1 VHKLINSEEL
11 GLPLSTFIVMSH
23 TLRYLHN
30 KLENSGG
37 YGDLTRSQFYT
48 LMTLEHQ
55 EGMPLSQISER
66 ISRSPGNMTLVID
79 NLEKE
84 GLVERQRSLQDRRV
98 VVATL
103 TESGRQRIEKARC
116 AHRAA
121 VEQELAALS
130 DQELQ
135 LLTEL
140 FEKINPGLCEQ
151 AQNQQQ
157 TVKTES

>member
-1 VHKLINSEEL
+1 MYKLINPEEM

-23 TLRYLHN
+23 TLRHLHN
-30 KLENSGG
+30 KLENNGG

-84 GLVERQRSLQDRRV
+84 GLVERQRSKEDRRV
-98 VVATL
+98 VVAML
-103 TESGRQRIEKARC
+103 TENGRHRIEQARR

-121 VEQELAALS
+121 VEQELSSLT
-130 DQELQ
+130 DHELQ
-135 LLTEL
+135 MLTEL
-140 FEKINPGLCEQ
+140 FQKINLELCGHTHD
-151 AQNQQQ
+151 QQKAL
-157 TVKTES
+157 KTEL

>member
-1 VHKLINSEEL
+1 LHKHINPEEL

-23 TLRYLHN
+23 TMRHLHN
-30 KLENSGG
+30 KLENTGG

-48 LMTLEHQ
+48 LLTLEHQ

-84 GLVERQRSLQDRRV
+84 GLVERQRSKQDRRV
-98 VVATL
+98 VVAVL
-103 TESGRQRIEKARC
+103 TENGRERIEKARR
-116 AHRAA
+116 AHRTA
-121 VEQELAALS
+121 VEQELSALS

-140 FEKINPGLCEQ
+140 FEKISPELCEHTQ
-151 AQNQQQ
+151 SQQQ
-157 TVKTES
+157 PVKTES

>member
-1 VHKLINSEEL
+1 MHKLINPEEM
-11 GLPLSTFIVMSH
+11 GWPLSTFIVMSH
-23 TLRYLHN
+23 TLRHLHN

-55 EGMPLSQISER
+55 AGMPLSQISER

-84 GLVERQRSLQDRRV
+84 GLVERQRSQQDRRV
-98 VVATL
+98 VVAAL
-103 TESGRQRIEKARC
+103 TESGRQRIEQARR
-116 AHRAA
+116 AHRTA
-121 VEQELAALS
+121 VERELSTLT

-140 FEKINPGLCEQ
+140 FEKINPGLCEN
-151 AQNQQQ
+151 AQNQQKAL
-157 TVKTES
+157 KTES

>member
-1 VHKLINSEEL
+1 MHTHIDPEEL

-23 TLRYLHN
+23 TLRHLHN

-48 LMTLEHQ
+48 LLTLEHQ

-79 NLEKE
+79 NLEKD
-84 GLVERQRSLQDRRV
+84 GLVERQRSQQDRRV
-98 VVATL
+98 VVAML
-103 TESGRQRIEKARC
+103 TESGRQRIEQARR
-116 AHRAA
+116 AHRTA
-121 VEQELAALS
+121 VERELGALT

-140 FEKINPGLCEQ
+140 FEKINPELCEQ
-151 AQNQQQ
+151 AQNQQP
-157 TVKTES
+157 TVKTDS

>member
-1 VHKLINSEEL
+1 MHKLINSEEL

-84 GLVERQRSLQDRRV
+84 GLVERQRSQPDRRV
-98 VVATL
+98 VVAVL
-103 TESGRQRIEKARC
+103 TESGRHRIEQAPR

-121 VEQELAALS
+121 VEQELGALS

-140 FEKINPGLCEQ
+140 FEKINPELCEQ
-151 AQNQQQ
+151 AHNQQK
-157 TVKTES
+157 TVKTDS

>member
-1 VHKLINSEEL
+1 M

-23 TLRYLHN
+23 TLRHLHN

-84 GLVERQRSLQDRRV
+84 GLVERQRSTEDRRV
-98 VVATL
+98 VVAML
-103 TESGRQRIEKARC
+103 TENGRHRIEQARR

-121 VEQELAALS
+121 VEQELSSLT
-130 DQELQ
+130 DHELQ
-135 LLTEL
+135 MLTEL
-140 FEKINPGLCEQ
+140 FQKINLELCGHTHD
-151 AQNQQQ
+151 QQKAL
-157 TVKTES
+157 KTEL

>member
-1 VHKLINSEEL
+1 MHKLINTEEL
-11 GLPLSTFIVMSH
+11 GLPLSTFIVMSNTVRH
-23 TLRYLHN
+23 LHN
-30 KLENSGG
+30 KLENNGG

-84 GLVERQRSLQDRRV
+84 GLVERQRSKEDRRV
-98 VVATL
+98 VVAML
-103 TESGRQRIEKARC
+103 TENGRHRIEQARR

-121 VEQELAALS
+121 VEQELSSLT
-130 DQELQ
+130 DHELQ
-135 LLTEL
+135 MLTEL
-140 FEKINPGLCEQ
+140 FQKINLELCGHTHD
-151 AQNQQQ
+151 QQKAL
-157 TVKTES
+157 KTEL

>member
-1 VHKLINSEEL
+1 LHKHINPEEL
-11 GLPLSTFIVMSH
+11 GLPLSTFILISH
-23 TLRYLHN
+23 TMRHLHN
-30 KLENSGG
+30 KLENNGG

-48 LMTLEHQ
+48 LLTLEHQ

-79 NLEKE
+79 NLEKD
-84 GLVERQRSLQDRRV
+84 GLVERKRSIQDRRV
-98 VVATL
+98 VVAAL
-103 TESGRQRIEKARC
+103 TESGRERIEYARR

-121 VEQELAALS
+121 VEQELGALT

-140 FEKINPGLCEQ
+140 FEKINPGLCEHTHD
-151 AQNQQQ
+151 QQP